1 MFYTVLFFT
10 TLLLIS
16 AVFSGTE
23 TAFTSVNEIS
33 MSHYGKKGGRR
44 QRIVLEMLQKKSSV
58 IAAILVGN
66 NIVNTVLAVYA
77 GAFFDQIF
85 VNTGMLTDAVAPIL
99 ASVVTIIFLLIF
111 GEVIPKHIGVTFA
124 KAWTMA
130 VAYPLWLIV
139 SLMKP
144 VTAAMQVLSRAIMTL
159 IKRPGEHDSAPSIQE
174 LLLLAK
180 HSEKAGHIDSIERK
194 LMSKSSKFNDLQ
206 ACDVMIPRSSVK
218 GVPVEAGW
226 REVRESFKADM
237 YTRVPV
243 YNQSLDDILGVFNFK
258 ELVKL
263 GPEDADRF
271 DLRKLMMK
279 PLFVPENVVIGEVF
293 ERMKSSRKHMAV
305 VVDEFGS
312 TSGIVTIEDIVERV
326 FGMINDE
333 YDIEAPLN
341 VQSHANGEHEVSG
354 SISLQELS
362 SALLLEFSEEEH
374 HQANTLNGLLT
385 FLKGDFLREKDKIIR
400 GNLDFIVKTM
410 DGHVADKILI
420 RKRETTKPAK
430 AS

>member
-1 MFYTVLFFT
+1 MLYTMLFFT

-33 MSHYGKKGGRR
+33 MAHYGKNGSRR
-44 QRIVLEMLQKKSSV
+44 QRLVLEMLQKKGSV

-85 VNTGMLTDAVAPIL
+85 VDTGILTEAVAPVL
-99 ASVVTIIFLLIF
+99 ASIVTIVFLLIF
-111 GEVIPKHIGVTFA
+111 GEVVPKHIGVTFA

-130 VAYPLWLIV
+130 MAYPLWLIV
-139 SLMKP
+139 TLMKP
-144 VTAAMQVLSRAIMTL
+144 VTATMEVLSRAIMTL
-159 IKRPGEHDSAPSIQE
+159 VRRPGEHENAPSIQE

-206 ACDVMIPRSSVK
+206 VCDVMVPRSSVK
-218 GVPVEAGW
+218 GVPVEADW

-243 YNQSLDDILGVFNFK
+243 YNQNLDDILGVFNFK

-271 DLRKLMMK
+271 DLRKLMMQ
-279 PLFVPENVVIGEVF
+279 PLFVPENVAIGEVL
-293 ERMKSSRKHMAV
+293 ERMKTSRKHMAV

-312 TSGIVTIEDIVERV
+312 TSGIVTFEDIVERV

-333 YDIEAPLN
+333 YDVESPVN
-341 VQSHANGEHEVSG
+341 VHSHTNGEHEVSG

-362 SALLLEFSEEEH
+362 TALSLEFSEDER

-400 GNLDFIVKTM
+400 GNLDFIVKKI
-410 DGHVADKILI
+410 DGHVAEKVLI
-420 RKRETTKPAK
+420 RKRETAKPIK